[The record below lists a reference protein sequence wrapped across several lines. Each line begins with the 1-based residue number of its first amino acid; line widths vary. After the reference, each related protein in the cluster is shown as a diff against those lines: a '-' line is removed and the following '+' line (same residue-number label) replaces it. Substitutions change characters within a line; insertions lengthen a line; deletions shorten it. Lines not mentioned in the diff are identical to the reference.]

1 MRNHSCPLANCCP
14 SYSRDNC
21 QGCEKF
27 RSNPYKTTNP
37 IVEKFKKL
45 AEEKINL
52 DIERAL
58 DIERTLGTRKTKKES
73 SMQIK
78 NVVFNNPATIVF
90 WGDGT
95 KTVVKCQKGD
105 PYSKESGLAIAI
117 AKKALGNKGN
127 FNEVFK
133 KWIPEYGKEV
143 CDNEEE
149 GTK

>member
-1 MRNHSCPLANCCP
+1 MRNHNCAMADCCWH
-14 SYSRDNC
+14 YSRDNC
-21 QGCEKF
+21 QGCEECT
-27 RSNPYKTTNP
+27 SNPYKTTNP

-58 DIERTLGTRKTKKES
+58 GTRKTKKETN
-73 SMQIK
+73 MKIK

-133 KWIPEYGKEV
+133 KWIPEYGKEDV
-143 CDNEEE
+143 DGKGEA
-149 GTK
+149 